1 MPPLFLGGS
10 RGLKKDVC
18 FGAKAGVLLSALDSL
33 DFRSSLKHGLQ
44 IEARG
49 VEDCLLSTKMEPVPD
64 TNLARSAL
72 RQIFVVDEEVELE
85 NAMVCWMKNSTSCR
99 SL

>member
-1 MPPLFLGGS
+1 
-10 RGLKKDVC
+10 
-18 FGAKAGVLLSALDSL
+18 
-33 DFRSSLKHGLQ
+33 
-44 IEARG
+44 
-49 VEDCLLSTKMEPVPD
+49 MEPAPD
-64 TNLARSAL
+64 TNSARSAL